1 MLDFQKV
8 KLKVSLLSFDSAQD
22 EYLFFFLV
30 TFLKIQWYGNSE
42 LFAVVA
48 NFIETIYHKWL

>member
-22 EYLFFFLV
+22 EYLFFFSCYVLENSVV
-30 TFLKIQWYGNSE
+30 TVSFLP
-42 LFAVVA
+42 
-48 NFIETIYHKWL
+48 